1 MIRLWCVFDSFTSYV
16 WIASEAPFM
25 NKTLAMAK
33 ADEVFNTD
41 LALRPSCASIIQVKE
56 ER

>member
-1 MIRLWCVFDSFTSYV
+1 MWCVFDSFTSYV